1 MVGGNGAVGRE
12 KSSRTNRMNSVS
24 SCPNDVGDEEVCGW
38 GGVQI
43 KDNKTIIRSVD

>member
-38 GGVQI
+38 GGGADKGQ
-43 KDNKTIIRSVD
+43 